1 MAFHAKQLN
10 DVKPEDLAD
19 ALMALSTEGY
29 VEWQIIAIQDRT
41 DFIFDRDFHEDRLI
55 GRRNTAELYMVLA
68 WGKPDEDE
76 EKT

>member
-29 VEWQIIAIQDRT
+29 VEWQIISIQDRT
-41 DFIFDRDFHEDRLI
+41 DFIFDQYKVSII
-55 GRRNTAELYMVLA
+55 GRRNVAELYMVLA